1 MVVSIVG
8 ILAGLAIP
16 NYTRFTARA
25 YRSEMRDAIAKIR
38 SHFIMQY
45 GEQGSYG
52 TDIADAA
59 VNPPGSV
66 PPPAPAIWDPH
77 AHGWENVP
85 VALEGGVR
93 MRYWYAISG
102 GGKQLLL
109 QAQGVFPGVG
119 PYTYGETF
127 VDGALAV
134 TTEVPQF

>member
-25 YRSEMRDAIAKIR
+25 YRSEMRD
-38 SHFIMQY
+38 
-45 GEQGSYG
+45 
-52 TDIADAA
+52 DIADAA